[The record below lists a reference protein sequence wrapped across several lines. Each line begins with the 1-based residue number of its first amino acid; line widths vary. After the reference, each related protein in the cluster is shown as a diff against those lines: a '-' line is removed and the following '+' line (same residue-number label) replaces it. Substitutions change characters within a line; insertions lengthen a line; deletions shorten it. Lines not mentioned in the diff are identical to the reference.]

1 MLESYNDKKFLAK
14 YDLCMELF
22 DRFNLKVYDVIPV
35 RSVFLICTDKGEKV
49 LKKVNYTI
57 EELNFI
63 NSAMKYIKKHFKR
76 VMDFV
81 ETRDGSI
88 YTLWKNDMYC
98 VMDMVEGR
106 ECDYCNPVDIAIASN
121 GLGELHKASEGF
133 RSNLSRKYSSGKL
146 IENFKRRLSEME
158 FFKNIA
164 NMHENKSEFDKLFLD
179 NIDFYIEEIKR
190 SIDILEKSP
199 YYRLCS
205 EEDKVVLCHHDLAHH
220 NILINNE
227 EAYFIDF
234 DYSVI
239 DLKVHDLCNFIN
251 KVIKNFAFDIEKVDN
266 ILSDY
271 VKTNS
276 LDERELM
283 VLYGML
289 TFPED
294 FYSISKDYYTRRKDW
309 DEEVFLDRLIRKT
322 DYKCDRE
329 EFLEMFMNT
338 CAHSHS

>member
-1 MLESYNDKKFLAK
+1 MLTSLNDKKYLAK

-22 DRFNLKVYDVIPV
+22 HRFNLKVYDVIPV
-35 RSVFLICTDKGEKV
+35 RSVFLLCTDSGEKV

-63 NSAMKYIKKHFKR
+63 NNAMKYIKKHFQR

-81 ETRDGSI
+81 ETGDGQI
-88 YTLWKNDMYC
+88 YTMWKNDMYC
-98 VMDMVEGR
+98 VMNMVEGR
-106 ECDYCNPVDIAIASN
+106 ECDYCNPVDISIASK

-133 RSNLSRKYSSGKL
+133 RGSLSKKYTSGKL
-146 IENFKRRLSEME
+146 IDNFRRRLNEME
-158 FFKNIA
+158 FFLNIA
-164 NMHENKSEFDKLFLD
+164 NMHENKSEFDNIFLND
-179 NIDFYIEEIKR
+179 VEFYIDEIKK
-190 SIDILEKSP
+190 SIGILEKSP
-199 YYRLCS
+199 YYKLCS

-227 EAYFIDF
+227 EAFFIDF

-251 KVIKNFAFDIEKVDN
+251 KVIKNFAFDIEKVQN
-266 ILSDY
+266 ILGDY
-271 VKTNS
+271 AKTNN
-276 LDERELM
+276 LDERELK

-294 FYSISKDYYTRRKDW
+294 FYSISKDYYTRRKEW
-309 DEEVFLDRLIRKT
+309 DEEVFLDRLIRKSN
-322 DYKCDRE
+322 YKEDRE
-329 EFLEMFMNT
+329 EFLEKFMK
-338 CAHSHS
+338 

>member
-1 MLESYNDKKFLAK
+1 MLTGLNDKKYLAK

-22 DRFNLKVYDVIPV
+22 HRFNLKVYDVIPV
-35 RSVFLICTDKGEKV
+35 RSVFLLCTDNGEKV

-63 NSAMKYIKKHFKR
+63 NNAMKYIKKHFER

-81 ETRDGSI
+81 ETSDGEI
-88 YTLWKNDMYC
+88 YTMWNNDMYC
-98 VMDMVEGR
+98 VMNMVEGR
-106 ECDYCNPVDIAIASN
+106 ECDYCNPVDISIASR

-133 RSNLSRKYSSGKL
+133 RSNFSKKYTSGKL
-146 IENFKRRLSEME
+146 IDNFRRRLSEME
-158 FFKNIA
+158 FFCSIA
-164 NMHENKSEFDKLFLD
+164 NMHENKSEFDNVFLSD
-179 NIDFYIEEIKR
+179 VEFYVDEIKK

-199 YYRLCS
+199 YYKLCS

-227 EAYFIDF
+227 EAFFIDF

-251 KVIKNFAFDIEKVDN
+251 KVIKNFAFDIEKVQN
-266 ILSDY
+266 ILGDY
-271 VKTNS
+271 AKTNN
-276 LDERELM
+276 LDEREIK

-294 FYSISKDYYTRRKDW
+294 FYSISKDYYTRRKEW
-309 DEEVFLDRLIRKT
+309 DEEVFLDRLIRKSN
-322 DYKCDRE
+322 YKEDRE
-329 EFLEMFMNT
+329 EFLEKFMK
-338 CAHSHS
+338 